1 MITPAEREFALKLLD
16 DTRDGVMRMLDGLSS
31 EQLLYL
37 PEPGRWSIA
46 QNMEHLIV
54 VERFVVPAIE
64 KLLLNPPDLTTQPAM
79 DDQDVLRKVG
89 TVVNRVQSPE
99 RALPT
104 SRWPAEQ
111 LSREVEAARQYTRN
125 FVSSTNGDLRRHFIR
140 HFLFGDLD
148 AYQWLLLIGCHSS
161 RHTNQSK
168 GVIASPNFP
177 SGGEREA
184 TAVE

>member
-31 EQLLYL
+31 EQLLYR

-46 QNMEHLIV
+46 ENMEHVIV
-54 VERFVVPAIE
+54 VEKRLVPAIE
-64 KLLLNPPDLTTQPAM
+64 KLLLTPPDLTTQPAW
-79 DDQDVLRKVG
+79 DDQEVIRKIG
-89 TVVNRVQSPE
+89 TVVKRVQAPE

-104 SRWPAEQ
+104 SRWPAEE
-111 LSREVEAARQYTRN
+111 LSREFEAARQYTRN
-125 FVSSTNGDLRRHFIR
+125 FVTSTNGDLRHHFIR
-140 HFLFGDLD
+140 HFLFGHLD

-168 GVIASPNFP
+168 GVIACPNFP
-177 SGGEREA
+177 PA
-184 TAVE
+184 APVT